1 MHRFHHSD
9 LVEQIKAAS
18 RESPLLYGTGQDF
31 PKSRLQKLRTSQAWL
46 KRDDELSFMI
56 SGPKF
61 RKLCGMSKI
70 LEANERLASWGS
82 SRSAFLFAL
91 AGQAKTLGKTLDL
104 FLLESTPWQNKGADK
119 LYRAV
124 FEEHRLTFVPRHE
137 WANVKDRMPADARV
151 IPEGGVGEE
160 ALFGAMSLGLDLAEQ
175 LERLNLKPKKV
186 WIDAGTGLTAKA
198 LIWSLGTLMPDPPEV
213 QVVLCAG
220 DEKTFAESLITE
232 HYIIAPYK
240 LHRPPTARSYGSTNQ
255 TIFKTIDRYLKD
267 ETVLLDPIYT
277 AKLLLSY
284 EQEKG
289 EGDIIIHSGGVL
301 NNFGFD

>member
-1 MHRFHHSD
+1 MHRFHQSD
-9 LVEQIKAAS
+9 LVEAIKSAS
-18 RESPLLYGTGQDF
+18 RESPLLYGTGQDI
-31 PKSRLQKLRTSQAWL
+31 PKSRLHRLRTAQAWL

-61 RKLCGMSKI
+61 RKLCGMSKALASESRI
-70 LEANERLASWGS
+70 ASWGS

-91 AGQAKTLGKTLDL
+91 AGEAKTLGKTLDL

-124 FEEHRLTFVPRHE
+124 FEEHRLIFIPRSE
-137 WANVKDRMPADARV
+137 WPHVKDLMPADAWV
-151 IPEGGVGEE
+151 IPEGGVGED
-160 ALFGAMSLGLDLAEQ
+160 ALLGAMSLGLDLAEQ
-175 LERLNLKPKKV
+175 CERLNLKPEKI

-198 LIWSLGTLMPDPPEV
+198 LIWSLGTLMSDPPEV

-220 DEKTFAESLITE
+220 DEESFTASLKTDQYRL
-232 HYIIAPYK
+232 APYK

-255 TIFKTIDRYLKD
+255 TIFKTIDRYLKE

-277 AKLLLSY
+277 AKLLLAY

-289 EGDIIIHSGGVL
+289 EGDIIVHSGGLL